1 MNSKKVT
8 VGRERKY
15 TTEKLMSIIDKF
27 IESKEFIVKLKYTE
41 LEAFAKTTLGFENIS
56 YQDFRRNKEVKA
68 AIDEFNN
75 ANTKVNIKGITPTTS
90 KMVKFHVDSFV
101 EKYTNK
107 PDMQKVILNMF
118 NQRYEDAFMELS
130 KKNKEIEDYKSKV
143 LELESQIKDLKSK
156 NTELSVSNRR
166 LTATNARLNKEL
178 EFNLN
183 VDLYEDL
190 ISRKIVSPMDSENI
204 QILLK
209 NAGLIKGSE
218 MVDVEEIDTI
228 FTEEIVE
235 HINKENDTLI
245 SGNNDDMDDI
255 EEEMLTTNKESS
267 NLIDFFN
274 NRK

>member
-41 LEAFAKTTLGFENIS
+41 LEAFAKTILGFENIS